1 MGSEEGVFKW
11 TDANTADLIVWR
23 VSNNRLFTGRRNAAI
38 KAFELYVKEKQL
50 EGKVTPAWV
59 RKKWEN
65 LKQKYKV
72 MSCLN
77 FARLQVC
84 RRNTNKLHCLK
95 DLKSLSMAGG
105 DTTIA
110 TWKWYAIMDG
120 ALSSEIH
127 LNHFIKP
134 DHLTSF
140 AQDAPPIKQRKEE
153 DWLIALREMERR
165 QEERER
171 QAAEREDERDRRA
184 AAREEERD
192 RRAAEREEMRERQAL
207 EREERREREMFAR
220 EERWEKEMLA
230 REERQEREYRE
241 REERRERE
249 AAAREERLFKLLET
263 FLANK

>member
-65 LKQKYKV
+65 LKQKYK
-72 MSCLN
+72 
-77 FARLQVC
+77 
-84 RRNTNKLHCLK
+84 
-95 DLKSLSMAGG
+95 DLKSLNMAGG
-105 DTTIA
+105 DAAIA

-120 ALSSEIH
+120 ALSSEIP

-192 RRAAEREEMRERQAL
+192 RRAAEREERRERQAL